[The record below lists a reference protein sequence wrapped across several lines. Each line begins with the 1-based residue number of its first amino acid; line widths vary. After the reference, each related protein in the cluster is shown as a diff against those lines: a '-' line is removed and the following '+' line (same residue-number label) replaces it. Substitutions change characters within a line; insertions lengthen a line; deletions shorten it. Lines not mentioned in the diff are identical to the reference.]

1 MARTRILLD
10 WLTLDPESTQHLYR
24 QIYEQIRSAVISGR
38 LVAGTDVPASRALAS
53 GLACRASRCFRLT
66 IN

>member
-10 WLTLDPESTQHLYR
+10 WLTLDPESTQPLYR

-38 LVAGTDVPASRALAS
+38 LVAGTDVPAS
-53 GLACRASRCFRLT
+53 
-66 IN
+66 